1 MAIYRENTY
10 TINDESKWKVTQC
23 PKGYSFM
30 VKRQDNSVICGLHNG
45 VTPMDKSLANLL
57 SASPELLSSLEQL
70 LGSLTLTGS
79 GDYIS
84 SLSRDDLA
92 VARAAISKARG
103 EQ

>member
-1 MAIYRENTY
+1 MAIYRENIY
-10 TINDESKWKVTQC
+10 KISDESKWKVTQC

-30 VKRQDNSVICGLHNG
+30 VKREDNSVICGLHNG
-45 VTPMDKSLANLL
+45 LTPMDKSLAKMI
-57 SASPELLSSLEQL
+57 SATPELLSSLEQL

-92 VARAAISKARG
+92 VARAAISKAKG
-103 EQ
+103 E